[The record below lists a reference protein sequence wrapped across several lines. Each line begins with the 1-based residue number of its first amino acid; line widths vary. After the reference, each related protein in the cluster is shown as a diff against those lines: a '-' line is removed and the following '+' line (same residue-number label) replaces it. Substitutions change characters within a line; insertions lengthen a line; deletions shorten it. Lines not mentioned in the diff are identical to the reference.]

1 MGDCKRQNDSV
12 DQGKKDDWCRNY
24 VEYGCVY
31 HKDSLFVV
39 VMLGKRICL
48 SFTPTRYSLGP
59 NGGIVT
65 SLNLFATRF
74 DQVRSFVQIC
84 LICFKQLPPQC
95 RKSKCQVVKDFLVYL
110 ESYLSLSVCVFFKHS
125 YCWNSHSTQFVQV
138 EIILWFSVY

>member
-1 MGDCKRQNDSV
+1 MGDFKRQHDSV

-110 ESYLSLSVCVFFKHS
+110 ESYLFCLCR
-125 YCWNSHSTQFVQV
+125 
-138 EIILWFSVY
+138 SVYFLNIHWLEFTQHSLFKWKLS